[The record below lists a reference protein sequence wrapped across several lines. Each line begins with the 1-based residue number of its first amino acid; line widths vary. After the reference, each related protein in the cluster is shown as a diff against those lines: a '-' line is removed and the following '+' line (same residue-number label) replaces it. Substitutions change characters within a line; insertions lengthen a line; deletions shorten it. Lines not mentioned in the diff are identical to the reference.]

1 MELKMERYTLK
12 FNYVYTYFS
21 DGEEM
26 DGAVKEEIFSV
37 ARGSR
42 IKLCQM
48 EDATFYIGEAG
59 CDSIGRYVVLTLHD
73 KESLVLHEGAVEEIS
88 FEEKY
93 HSMGEVCHNLYEGSV
108 ELIIEET

>member
-1 MELKMERYTLK
+1 MEKYTLK

-21 DGEEM
+21 EGEEV

-42 IKLCQM
+42 IRLYQM
-48 EDATFYIGEAG
+48 EDASFHIAEVGR
-59 CDSIGRYVVLTLHD
+59 DNIGRYIVLTYHD
-73 KESLVLHEGAVEEIS
+73 KESAVLHEGAVEELS

-108 ELIIEET
+108 ELLNEV